1 MDYVV
6 HNVLDRLRS
15 RSMCHEFVSSPV
27 EDHFR
32 TTRKTT
38 TTTTAASSFPLRH
51 HRRWVMRTCDPVSV
65 AVAAVDCGG
74 CYCLD
79 TTTGAFWRAI
89 ERIVDVVRAS
99 WSLYAS
105 SPEHQQRRHSERRKR
120 KSNEETRTSKKG
132 QRKCA
137 LLSFVTLAALSCA
150 QVFTSPIP
158 GRS

>member
-38 TTTTAASSFPLRH
+38 TTPTTAVSSFPPR
-51 HRRWVMRTCDPVSV
+51 HRRWVMRTCDPVAAV
-65 AVAAVDCGG
+65 VAAVDCGG

-89 ERIVDVVRAS
+89 ERIVDV
-99 WSLYAS
+99 YPS